1 MFEIISNY
9 EPKDSF
15 EIEDKKQFLQAIS
28 LFKEELVNRHPM
40 MHFTASSIIFNET
53 FDQMLMIYHKM
64 YDSWSWTGGHL
75 DGNMD
80 FLEVAKKEAI
90 EETGV
95 SELKVISSSPVG
107 IEALPVWFHVKRGLP
122 VSSHMH
128 LNVSFAFVASD
139 KTKLIINHEET
150 NGVRWIKISEYKKYV
165 TEPEMFPIYDK
176 IIKRVINHD

>member
-75 DGNMD
+75 DGNTD

-95 SELKVISSSPVG
+95 SELKVISSSPVS

-139 KTKLIINHEET
+139 KTKLTINHEET
-150 NGVRWIKISEYKKYV
+150 NGVRWIKISEYKKHV